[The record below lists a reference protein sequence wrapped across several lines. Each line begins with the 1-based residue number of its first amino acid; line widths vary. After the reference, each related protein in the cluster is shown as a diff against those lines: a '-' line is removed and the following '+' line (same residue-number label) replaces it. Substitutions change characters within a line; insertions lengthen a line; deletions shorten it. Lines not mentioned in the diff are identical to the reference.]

1 MEEKEKMNKKLTFIA
16 MFRALDCLYE
26 ESPNETMREY
36 LSDAN
41 PYIFTDRN
49 SADPAVGAEFAN
61 KWISSGL
68 PEDISAI
75 DAYSFV
81 QDYLQSYTP
90 FSAVFDDISLS
101 EWCDLCDIVIEEESN
116 LA

>member
-1 MEEKEKMNKKLTFIA
+1 MNKHTVFIV

-41 PYIFTDRN
+41 PYIFKDRN
-49 SADPAVGAEFAN
+49 SADPAVGAKFAN
-61 KWISSGL
+61 KWIRSGL

-90 FSAVFDDISLS
+90 FSAVYDDISLS
-101 EWCDLCDIVIEEESN
+101 EWCDLCEIVIEEESTT
-116 LA
+116 A

>member
-1 MEEKEKMNKKLTFIA
+1 MNKKLTFIA

-26 ESPNETMREY
+26 ESPNETMREF

-41 PYIFTDRN
+41 PYIFTDRE
-49 SADPAVGAEFAN
+49 SADPAVGAEFAEM
-61 KWISSGL
+61 WIRSGL

-81 QDYLQSYTP
+81 QDYLQSCTP
-90 FSAVFDDISLS
+90 LAAVFDDISLS
-101 EWCDLCDIVIEEESN
+101 EWRDLCDIVIEEESKT
-116 LA
+116 A